1 MELLW
6 ESAVIF
12 KFPSCRFH
20 AMRDR
25 ILYAL
30 RNLGIL
36 KEETFWKLRGLQC
49 GDNVH
54 IYRSLIDLGPGGK
67 RRDLV
72 TIGDNTTISFATI
85 LTHDASIK
93 VFTGTVRTGPVNIG
107 KNCFIGYG
115 SIVLPGVTIGDNC
128 IVGAGSVVTKD
139 IPSGTVVG
147 GVPAQKI
154 CNLETL
160 LESESR

>member
-1 MELLW
+1 
-6 ESAVIF
+6 
-12 KFPSCRFH
+12 
-20 AMRDR
+20 MRDR

-49 GDNVH
+49 GKNVH

-67 RRDLV
+67 RKEYV
-72 TIGDNTTISFATI
+72 KIGDNTTISFATL

-93 VFTGTVRTGPVNIG
+93 VFTGKVRTGHVIIG

-115 SIVLPGVTIGDNC
+115 SIILPGVTIGDKC
-128 IVGAGSVVTKD
+128 IVGAGSVVTRD
-139 IPSGTVVG
+139 VPEGTVVG

-154 CNLETL
+154 CSLEQL
-160 LESESR
+160 LASEP

>member
-1 MELLW
+1 
-6 ESAVIF
+6 
-12 KFPSCRFH
+12 
-20 AMRDR
+20 MRDR

-49 GDNVH
+49 GENVH

-67 RRDLV
+67 RKEYV

-93 VFTGTVRTGPVNIG
+93 LFTGKVRTGHVHIG
-107 KNCFIGYG
+107 NNCFIGYG

-128 IVGAGSVVTKD
+128 IVGAGSVVTRD
-139 IPSGTVVG
+139 IPSETVVG
-147 GVPAQKI
+147 GVPARKL
-154 CNLETL
+154 CDLETL
-160 LESESR
+160 LQTTEHNEQ